1 MFLDFLLFCLFG
13 KSFWTFNFLLA
24 LHERLFFGMAM
35 ATRGKTRKDY
45 KTINEYGFDEQF
57 DILDISDPA
66 SGMFDTEIE
75 GEGLQGQIEAL
86 KLDITNTVK
95 EIIEEENK
103 WKKLYNGSGSK
114 GKIEHTT
121 KGH

>member
-1 MFLDFLLFCLFG
+1 
-13 KSFWTFNFLLA
+13 LLA
-24 LHERLFFGMAM
+24 LHERLFFGMDM